1 MTLDK
6 VNGVDNG
13 GGTIEDLRGA
23 RCIVQAATC
32 RVQTEYLHI
41 ISLQNG
47 LRPHGDHATR
57 VPANHC

>member
-13 GGTIEDLRGA
+13 GGTIEDLRDA
-23 RCIVQAATC
+23 RCIVQAAAC

-41 ISLQNG
+41 ISSK
-47 LRPHGDHATR
+47 RATA
-57 VPANHC
+57 P